1 MKKRPLILAILLTLF
16 LAACSSPPQPTAV
29 LVGEAADISAPTA
42 VASSGNAEPP
52 ALQASLEPQSG
63 AEPASDNGMKD
74 YQIVA
79 GESTLS
85 YEVGEVLIS
94 QDNRFAT
101 AIGVTSDI
109 SGMISL
115 DGVNPQ
121 STTIGTITVDISLF
135 RSDSKKRD
143 STIRSRFL
151 ESSKY
156 PQVIFAPTGIVG
168 LPESYQPGE
177 TINFQVVGDTTIRE
191 TTLPLTFEVTA
202 VLDGAALSGQAVTTF
217 LMSDFG
223 FGPISIAGILNTEDE
238 VKIFLNFIARP

>member
-1 MKKRPLILAILLTLF
+1 MKKRTLIFAILLTQL
-16 LAACSSPPQPTAV
+16 LAACSSQPQPTPV
-29 LVGEAADISAPTA
+29 LVGEAADIPTPTA
-42 VASSGNAEPP
+42 VASSGDEGPP
-52 ALQASLEPQSG
+52 AVAASPEPQTT
-63 AEPASDNGMKD
+63 AEPASDNGMTD

-85 YEVGEVLIS
+85 YEVGEVLIN

-101 AIGVTSDI
+101 AMGVTSDI
-109 SGMISL
+109 SGTISL

-135 RSDSKKRD
+135 KSDSNRRD
-143 STIRSRFL
+143 NTIRSRFL

-156 PQVIFAPTGIVG
+156 PQVIFAPTEIVG
-168 LPESYQPGE
+168 LPQSYQHGE

-191 TTLPLTFEVTA
+191 TTLPLTFDVSA
-202 VLDGAALSGQAVTTF
+202 VLDGAALSGQASTTF

-238 VKIFLNFIARP
+238 VKIILNFVARP

>member
-1 MKKRPLILAILLTLF
+1 MKKRTLILAILLAQL
-16 LAACSSPPQPTAV
+16 LAACASPPQPTAV
-29 LVGEAADISAPTA
+29 LVSEAADIQAPTA
-42 VASSGNAEPP
+42 VASSGDEQPP
-52 ALQASLEPQSG
+52 AVAATPEPQSG
-63 AEPASDNGMKD
+63 TEPASDNGMTD

-101 AIGVTSDI
+101 AIGITSDI
-109 SGMISL
+109 SGTISL

-121 STTIGTITVDISLF
+121 STTLGTITVDISLF
-135 RSDSKKRD
+135 RSDSNRRD
-143 STIRSRFL
+143 NTIRSRFL

-156 PQVIFAPTGIVG
+156 PQVIFTPTEIVG

-191 TTLPLTFEVTA
+191 TTRPLTFDVTA

-238 VKIFLNFIARP
+238 VKIILNFVARP